1 MKTYSYRIKDST
13 HKNWLSNKAGLVN
26 HIWNEVQG
34 FKLSFHGVTGEWLSK
49 FELDKVCKF
58 QRINSATVQLIIK
71 QYDQKCFQ
79 FKKAKLKWR
88 TARKSLGWIPF
99 DKRCIS
105 FDDEAGTAKYM
116 GRKFKTWYSQKLKG
130 HILAGSFNQDAC
142 GNWFVNITTDYEP
155 EITPHITDAEV
166 GIDLGCETQL
176 VCSDGVVYE
185 RPNLTRK
192 FADKLAK
199 AQRAH
204 KKKQVSKIHRKI
216 RNTRK
221 DWNNKTTTGLCR
233 TYKRVVV
240 GDIGSKGL
248 GKTRMAKSIFDMAA
262 YQIKSMLSYK
272 AIRHCMDVLIVSEK
286 FSTVTCSVCHNK
298 TGPSRLG
305 GLGVRVWDCPKCGA
319 HHHRDVNAAINIL
332 NSVRGI

>member
-26 HIWNEVQG
+26 YVWNEVQG
-34 FKLSFHGVTGEWLSK
+34 FKLSFHGVTGDWLSR
-49 FELDKVCKF
+49 FELDKLYKF
-58 QRINSATVQLIIK
+58 RGINSATVQLVIK

-79 FKKAKLKWR
+79 FKRAKLKWR
-88 TARKSLGWIPF
+88 IARKSLGWIPF
-99 DKRCIS
+99 DKRCVS
-105 FDDEAGTAKYM
+105 FDSSAGIAKYM
-116 GRKFKTWYSQKLKG
+116 GRKFKTWYSQELKG
-130 HILAGSFNQDAC
+130 NILSGSFNQDAC
-142 GNWFVNITTDYEP
+142 GNWFLNITTDYVQEV
-155 EITPHITDAEV
+155 EPHITDAEI
-166 GIDLGCETQL
+166 GIDLGCKTQIT
-176 VCSDGVVYE
+176 CSDGNEYE
-185 RPNLTRK
+185 RPNLTLK

-216 RNTRK
+216 RNIRK
-221 DWNNKTTTGLCR
+221 DWNHKITTDICKT
-233 TYKRVVV
+233 YAKVVV

-248 GKTRMAKSIFDMAA
+248 CKTRMAKSVLDMAA
-262 YQIKSMLSYK
+262 YEIKSMLSYK

-286 FSTVTCSVCHNK
+286 FSTVTCSVCHER
-298 TGPSRLG
+298 TGPSGLS

-319 HHHRDVNAAINIL
+319 HLLRDVNAAINIL